1 MSNKMSKRFLT
12 NASWIMVG
20 RFFQLAL
27 TFVTTMLVTR
37 YLGPTDYGKLT
48 YIYSYIQLFIPICA
62 MGMND
67 IIVKELV
74 ENKQDNDKIL
84 GSATLIR
91 LISSIISMVL
101 SVLIVSFFNDSKLY
115 TTIASLQSLSLL
127 FQSFEGVMYY
137 YQSRLLS
144 KKTGIVYAV
153 SYILTALFR
162 LYCIYT
168 NKDIRWFGFAMSLDF
183 IVLAVL
189 LLGIYYFDNNKLSV
203 SISYMKRL
211 LSKSYHYIFAG
222 IMVVLYGKVTDTMLL
237 GRMINETSVGYY
249 SAAVTLCNAWPFILT
264 AIIDSASPIIIDLY
278 SNNKQQFHKRLK
290 QLYASIF
297 YVGVFVA
304 LFITLLSDLIITI
317 LYGKDY
323 MPASLPLK
331 IACWSTAFAYIGVS
345 RTIWIQCENKVR
357 YETLISF
364 LGAITSIV
372 LNYILIRQF
381 GINGAAIALVLT
393 QMFTNFIFLFFIR
406 DLRENAKLILDA
418 IMLKDVLK

>member
-101 SVLIVSFFNDSKLY
+101 SVLIVSVFNDSKLY

-127 FQSFEGVMYY
+127 FQSFEGIMYY

-183 IVLAVL
+183 VVLAVL

-278 SNNKQQFHKRLK
+278 SNNKQQFYKRLK

-297 YVGVFVA
+297 YVGVVVA

-372 LNYILIRQF
+372 LNYFLIRQF

-393 QMFTNFIFLFFIR
+393 QMLTNFIFLFFIR